1 MIDFLKI
8 HVPLQYFIYCLN
20 IFASVPAGP
29 LSSSVDGPGSLP
41 RVPPTPDHPI
51 ARHAACLCCLED
63 EVGEGQLWGVA
74 ALSHSCPGPRLPAEG
89 RHGGVP
95 AHARPWGW
103 TEERTQHA
111 EPARSQELV
120 RCGTS
125 RYPRMQLGPSLET
138 QGLEAQQCKTC
149 IQMQKKR
156 SGWVVDGYVDG

>member
-8 HVPLQYFIYCLN
+8 RVPLRYFIYCLN

-51 ARHAACLCCLED
+51 ACHAACLCCLED
-63 EVGEGQLWGVA
+63 KVGEGQLWGMA
-74 ALSHSCPGPRLPAEG
+74 ALSHNRPGPRLPAEG

-103 TEERTQHA
+103 DRGKDTAHRA
-111 EPARSQELV
+111 CQESRVGSLWDLKVPQDATGGLCWKPRGWKPSSVKLV
-120 RCGTS
+120 LRC
-125 RYPRMQLGPSLET
+125 RRNVQD
-138 QGLEAQQCKTC
+138 
-149 IQMQKKR
+149 
-156 SGWVVDGYVDG
+156 GW